1 MALVCSMA
9 LLPMHTGSFPI
20 PTVCLQQ
27 AKELWH
33 APGMAWSCVAMC
45 SPAYCSL
52 LAFRALLQI
61 RAVRKKPGAL
71 SPVSF
76 SPVLAQSVDHDEHS
90 VSTSQPCV
98 QSLGAG
104 LSLSRQLVFV
114 RVAWSDGWHP
124 WGLRRYAQTLEQ
136 GFPEQCSLSCQPC

>member
-1 MALVCSMA
+1 M
-9 LLPMHTGSFPI
+9 
-20 PTVCLQQ
+20 PTVCLWQ

-33 APGMAWSCVAMC
+33 ASGMAWSCLAVR

-104 LSLSRQLVFV
+104 LSLSGQLVRA
-114 RVAWSDGWHP
+114 RVAWPDGWHP
-124 WGLRRYAQTLEQ
+124 WDLRRCTQALE
-136 GFPEQCSLSCQPC
+136 GGLPEQCSLSCQPC